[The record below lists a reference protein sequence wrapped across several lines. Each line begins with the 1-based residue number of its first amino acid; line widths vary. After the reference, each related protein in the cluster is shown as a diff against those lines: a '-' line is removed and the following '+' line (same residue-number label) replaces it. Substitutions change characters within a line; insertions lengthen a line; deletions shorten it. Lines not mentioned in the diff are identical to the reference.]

1 MRGEPLSEHYKDA
14 RERVKK
20 NITTAEGLFKK
31 GYIEENKI
39 KELQEIADN
48 YPMSIPAYYLG
59 LIEKNDYSD
68 PIYKMCIPSVFERG
82 ASGLFDTSGEGENTI
97 GEGIQHKYDNT
108 VLLLSTNVCA
118 MYCRHCFR
126 KRLVGQS
133 EDEVLSFIDTAVDYI
148 RRHSEVD
155 NVLITGGDALM
166 MSNKAIEKYLKLL
179 TEIPH
184 IKFIRFGT
192 RVPVVFPER
201 IIRDGELIDMLQ
213 SYRRLKPI
221 YIVTQFNHV
230 REITP
235 VSTQAVKLFRT
246 AGIPVL
252 NQTVLM
258 RGVNATVDDLCSLF
272 NGLISIG
279 ISPYYLFQCRPVK
292 GVKDYFAVPLLE
304 GAEIVD
310 ETRARLSGPA
320 KRFRYAMSHISGKIE
335 ILGRTKDGRLL
346 IKQHQAKQNDNHNR
360 ILTVKLRDTDGWLAD
375 DFTYEE
381 L

>member
-1 MRGEPLSEHYKDA
+1 MSLNNLYNDS
-14 RERVKK
+14 RERVAQ
-20 NITTAEGLFKK
+20 NVTTAEGLYEK
-31 GYIEENKI
+31 GFINQNQI
-39 KELQEIADN
+39 NELQGIADI
-48 YPMSIPAYYLG
+48 YPLSVTDYYLG
-59 LIEKNDYSD
+59 LIQKNDYSD
-68 PIYKMCIPSVFERG
+68 PIFKMCVPSSYELG
-82 ASGLFDTSGEGENTI
+82 ESGRADTSGECENTI

-148 RRHSEVD
+148 RAHTEVD

-166 MSNKAIEKYLKLL
+166 MSNRAIEKYLKLL

-184 IKFIRFGT
+184 IRYIRFGT

-201 IIRDGELIDMLQ
+201 IIRDGELIDMFQ
-213 SYRRLKPI
+213 SYRRLKSI

-246 AGIPVL
+246 AGVPVL

-258 RGVNATVDDLCSLF
+258 RGVNSSADDLCSLF
-272 NGLISIG
+272 NELLCIG

-310 ETRARLSGPA
+310 EARARLSGPA
-320 KRFRYAMSHISGKIE
+320 KRFRYAMSHVSGKIE
-335 ILGRTKDGRLL
+335 ILGATKDGCLL
-346 IKQHQAKQNDNHNR
+346 IKQHQAKHNPNCNR
-360 ILTVKLRDTDGWLAD
+360 ILKVCVDEKRTWLPDNFA
-375 DFTYEE
+375 FEE